1 MAAPANLVHQIATST
16 GAGTFTLQKV
26 NGKQDFATAFT
37 TVGTNVF
44 DYFISNRGAAE
55 WERGTGSCP
64 TTATLSRDTVIETH
78 AGSTVAINFS
88 SGIKDVTNDV
98 PALTQVRAATTVA
111 STGLFCVFDSTLG
124 NLIKAAGTPPLT
136 SLTSG
141 NGITISGST
150 ISAEAA
156 TTNVEGIMEVAEDT
170 EFRANTAGSI
180 ALTPAKTWSAAGT
193 VALSAAGTVISVDMS
208 TFLTMASRAMAANET
223 LGNPTNTKVG
233 QHYVVSVATTT
244 ARTLTLGTNYKLWTG
259 VEAGPYAVTTS
270 EKLYVCGFVESST
283 GIMVTVVGRTTAIT

>member
-1 MAAPANLVHQIATST
+1 MPAPANLVHQIATST

-78 AGSTVAINFS
+78 AGTTVAINFS
-88 SGIKDVTNDV
+88 AGIKDVTNDV
-98 PALTQVRAATTVA
+98 PAASQVIGSTVA
-111 STGLFCVFDSTLG
+111 SSGLFAVFDTTAG
-124 NLIKAAGTPPLT
+124 NILKAAPTPPIT

-223 LGNPTNTKVG
+223 LGNPTNPKVG

-259 VEAGPYAVTTS
+259 VEAGPYAVTTL